1 MNHMELS
8 DSYEEVDVKE
18 TTSQEATETTKE
30 EYTKEEEMEIQ
41 ENTDSSFSMNLDVL
55 NRSND
60 TISYLGDIYGYQI
73 FSEEFESKMQDVKEE
88 ERSECEEAFAN
99 VLTEEKQSDVDEA
112 FSYVMQGNM
121 QVVVKGNQENPEV
134 QNNPL
139 LFVGGILLG
148 MVLTLAVFF
157 WIEQKR
163 KEKHSHEHHVY
174 HDYSEFE

>member
-1 MNHMELS
+1 MELMQYKKQELTEY
-8 DSYEEVDVKE
+8 DSG
-18 TTSQEATETTKE
+18 KE
-30 EYTKEEEMEIQ
+30 EGEKEEEYSVE
-41 ENTDSSFSMNLDVL
+41 TSASSSFSMNLDVL

-73 FSEEFESKMQDVKEE
+73 FSEEFESKMQDVREE

-148 MVLTLAVFF
+148 MVLTLAVFL

-163 KEKHSHEHHVY
+163 KEKHSHEHLVY
-174 HDYSEFE
+174 HDYSKFE